1 MYFMVEIVH
10 VGGPAAGTKDG
21 MPPEDL
27 PVQYGSIKE
36 ATEAGNARV
45 AELVK
50 FGFEPGSV
58 ICKVLDQHGEPA
70 S

>member
-1 MYFMVEIVH
+1 MYYMVEIVH
-10 VGGPAAGTKDG
+10 VGGAVTETKDE

-27 PVQYGSIKE
+27 PVQYGTIEE
-36 ATEAGNARV
+36 ATKAGNARV

-50 FGFEPGSV
+50 AGFEPGSV
-58 ICKVLDQHGEPA
+58 VCKVLDQYGKPA